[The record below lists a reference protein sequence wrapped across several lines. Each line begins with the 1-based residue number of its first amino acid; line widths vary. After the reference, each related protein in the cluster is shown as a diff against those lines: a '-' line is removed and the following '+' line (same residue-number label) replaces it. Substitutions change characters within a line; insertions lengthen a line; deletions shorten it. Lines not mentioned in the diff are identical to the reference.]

1 MALFSGLNMIARVRG
16 RAATD
21 CVEASRKENG
31 SGRQVLEM
39 VRWLPLLSDI
49 HINEVKSSEHE

>member
-1 MALFSGLNMIARVRG
+1 MVLVSGLNTVVRVRD

-21 CVEASRKENG
+21 CVEASQKENG

-39 VRWLPLLSDI
+39 ATIVIR
-49 HINEVKSSEHE
+49 HTYK